1 MCSGSLSGMTGSGC
15 CQICAT
21 YAQTAQ
27 QTETQ
32 IYAST
37 ARLRESQWML
47 PQSPYGQEWLK
58 YNIKGQNAMMDTTYS
73 DIIGKLEHEL
83 DTARN
88 SAAGYAD
95 MGDTEGSIFEDGVV
109 AGISRALDI
118 VKKGQVGNRFDWRRL
133 V

>member
-1 MCSGSLSGMTGSGC
+1 MYSGSLSGMTGSGC

-21 YAQTAQ
+21 CAQTVQ
-27 QTETQ
+27 QTATKMS
-32 IYAST
+32 AST
-37 ARLRESQWML
+37 VHLKESQWML
-47 PQSPYGQEWLK
+47 QHSPYGQGLPS
-58 YNIKGQNAMMDTTYS
+58 YNIRGLNAMMGTTYS
-73 DIIGKLEHEL
+73 DIIDKLEHEL

-118 VKKGQVGNRFDWRRL
+118 VKKGQVGNRFDWKRL